1 MELIRSSQNKTI
13 QRVQKLIKSRS
24 TRRDSGFI
32 VLDGIHLVEE
42 CVRYDYLESLQ
53 IFVED
58 PITSEEISLLI
69 QEASEKVSITLVESH
84 IFKKLSTTKSSQGV
98 VAIGRLKQKLNLNK
112 EAKFVLAIDGIQD
125 PGNLGSILRSAA
137 AFSVDTV
144 YLSAGTVDAYS
155 PKSLRGGMGAQFRLA
170 IVEDSDLSSLI
181 EEFPG
186 RSMASSSLRGE
197 TIENINFSGQLL
209 LLIGSEGNGLSD
221 MLLDKVDDIVSIPL
235 ANNVESLNVGS
246 AAAILCFRKA
256 QSD

>member
-24 TRRDSGFI
+24 ARRDSGFI
-32 VLDGIHLVEE
+32 VLDGVHLVEE

-186 RSMASSSLRGE
+186 RSMASCSLRGE
-197 TIENINFSGQLL
+197 TIEDINFSGQLL